1 MGWRE
6 EDNGRIPPL
15 YGELPKT
22 ESAPPTHASGPS
34 LDPSK
39 KYVTQEMATQHTTR
53 DSVWFVHEGKVYD
66 ATLYL
71 DDHPGKRSWGLG
83 FSFQTILHIYVTT
96 AIHHHLDLW

>member
-15 YGELPKT
+15 YGEPPKL
-22 ESAPPTHASGPS
+22 EPAPATRTPGSD

-39 KYVTQEMATQHTTR
+39 KYVTQEMVTQHTTR

-66 ATLYL
+66 ATSYL
-71 DDHPGKRSWGLG
+71 DDHPGEATK
-83 FSFQTILHIYVTT
+83 F
-96 AIHHHLDLW
+96 